1 MNWTGFVSTGAIFAG
16 LAVVFGAFGAHGL
29 KGKLTPEYLD
39 VFNTGAHYHL
49 IHALAL
55 VLCGVLASRLDSALL
70 RYSGYGFIV
79 GILLFSG
86 SLYALTIT
94 GIKSLGMVTPF
105 GGLAF
110 IVGWGCMAAA
120 FLTATTS

>member
-1 MNWTGFVSTGAIFAG
+1 MSWTGFVSTGAIFAG

-39 VFNTGAHYHL
+39 IFNTGAHYHL
-49 IHALAL
+49 IHAVAL
-55 VLCGVLASRLDSALL
+55 VLCGLLASRLDSPLL
-70 RYSGYGFIV
+70 RYAGYGFIA

-94 GIKSLGMVTPF
+94 GIRSLGMVTPF

-110 IVGWGCMAAA
+110 IIGWGCMAAA
-120 FLTATTS
+120 FLSATSA

>member
-16 LAVVFGAFGAHGL
+16 LAVAFGAFGAHGL
-29 KGKLTPEYLD
+29 KGKLSADYLA

-49 IHALAL
+49 IHAIAL
-55 VLCGVLASRLDSALL
+55 VLCGVLASRLDSQLL
-70 RYSGYGFIV
+70 KYSGYAFMV
-79 GILLFSG
+79 GIVLFSG
-86 SLYALTIT
+86 SLYALTIS
-94 GIKSLGMVTPF
+94 GIKGLGMITPF

-120 FLTATTS
+120 FLTAGGQ